1 MYWFF
6 NVHPGFP
13 EVFAGKDTKKD
24 LRSGKQ
30 NGK

>member
-1 MYWFF
+1 MVF
-6 NVHPGFP
+6 NVHPGLP
-13 EVFAGKDTKKD
+13 EVFAGKDTKND